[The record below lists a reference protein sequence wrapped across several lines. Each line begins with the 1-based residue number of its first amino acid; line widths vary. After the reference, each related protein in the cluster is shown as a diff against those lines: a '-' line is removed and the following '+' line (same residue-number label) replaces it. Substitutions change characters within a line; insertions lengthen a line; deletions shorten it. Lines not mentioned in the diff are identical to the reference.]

1 MEGLVTDWVGRENQ
15 ATICRV
21 TCGWK
26 RPELSLDAVRPYWRD
41 AHSPAIA
48 RRDGVY
54 EYRHYPLDPVIGDL
68 FGALE
73 GIETAPPSDQQLMWL
88 SDVRY
93 RDQAGLDAFGAS
105 PPPDVKAQIL
115 ADIEMIVDKSTTYLV
130 LGDKARTLVDR
141 LDDPAPAG
149 PPAHPTFSVFFKQ
162 RSEEVPF
169 RAAVSAL
176 ADRWAA
182 TPGIVRL
189 RLNLFEVPDMEAERK
204 AGYPVKTHP
213 QEMQYQAWIDLT
225 LEDATIAR
233 GLISPAEA
241 IALGREVRAIHAY
254 PAPAVYTFN
263 QGGSPTLAGLRGYP
277 AVAAIRGLNANHQ
290 RDPGLLRWMYGD
302 AAPAA
307 GVR

>member
-1 MEGLVTDWVGRENQ
+1 MGDGVQQENR
-15 ATICRV
+15 AAICRV

-54 EYRHYPLDPVIGDL
+54 EYRHYPLDPVVAGL
-68 FGALE
+68 FPALDGVE
-73 GIETAPPSDQQLMWL
+73 MAPPADQQLMWL

-93 RDQAGLDAFGAS
+93 LDQAGLDAFGAS

-130 LGDKARTLVDR
+130 LGDNARTLVDR
-141 LDDPAPAG
+141 LNDPAPAG
-149 PPAHPTFSVFFKQ
+149 PPAHPTYSLFLKQ
-162 RSEEVPF
+162 RGEEAAF
-169 RAAVSAL
+169 RAALSDITA
-176 ADRWAA
+176 RWARA
-182 TPGIVRL
+182 PGVGRL
-189 RLNLFEVPDMEAERK
+189 RLSLFEVPDMEAERK

-225 LEDATIAR
+225 LDDVRVASDLMSGADRED
-233 GLISPAEA
+233 LS
-241 IALGREVRAIHAY
+241 REVRALHAY

-263 QGGSPTLAGLRGYP
+263 CAGRPTLAGLRGYP
-277 AVAAIRGLNANHQ
+277 AVAAIRSLGADHQ
-290 RDPGLLRWMYGD
+290 RDPGLLTWMYGD
-302 AAPAA
+302 VAREA
-307 GVR
+307 GLL